1 MAKSKAKLKREL
13 QNSEETSKQYIKKI
27 KIQEIT
33 ITTLLNKIERMETKQ
48 SLCVACGIIFGMLLF
63 EILRVI
69 CKILGV

>member
-13 QNSEETSKQYIKKI
+13 QNSEETSKQYIEKI

-33 ITTLLNKIERMETKQ
+33 ITTLLNKIEKMETKQ
-48 SLCVACGIIFGMLLF
+48 SLCAACGIIFGMLLF